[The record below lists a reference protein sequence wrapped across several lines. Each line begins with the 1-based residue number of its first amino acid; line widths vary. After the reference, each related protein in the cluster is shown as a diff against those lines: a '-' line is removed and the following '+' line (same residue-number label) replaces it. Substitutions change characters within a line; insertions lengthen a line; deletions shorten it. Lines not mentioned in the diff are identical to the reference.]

1 MKVSSPVGEFPFEP
15 TRLELDDSGLV
26 VHGLMGA
33 WPATVRVE
41 RSDLPMLIRLIPP
54 PALAILILVAGIVG
68 WRLIR
73 R

>member
-15 TRLELDDSGLV
+15 TRLEVDDSGLV

-33 WPATVRVE
+33 WPATVRVDA
-41 RSDLPMLIRLIPP
+41 SDVPTLVRLIPP
-54 PALAILILVAGIVG
+54 PARAVLILVVG
-68 WRLIR
+68 LLCLRLLR

>member
-15 TRLELDDSGLV
+15 TRLEVRDSGLV

-41 RSDLPMLIRLIPP
+41 PADIPAVVRLIPP
-54 PALAILILVAGIVG
+54 PALAVLAFLAGLIG
-68 WRLIR
+68 WRLVR

>member
-41 RSDLPMLIRLIPP
+41 RSDLPMLIRLISP

>member
-15 TRLELDDSGLV
+15 TRLEVDDSGLV

-41 RSDLPMLIRLIPP
+41 RSDLPVLVRLIPP
-54 PALAILILVAGIVG
+54 PALAILILVAALVG

>member
-15 TRLELDDSGLV
+15 TRLEMKDSGLV

-33 WPATVRVE
+33 WPSTVRVE
-41 RSDLPMLIRLIPP
+41 AADVPTILGLIPP
-54 PALAILILVAGIVG
+54 PALAVLGVIAAIVG
-68 WRLIR
+68 LRLIR

>member
-15 TRLELDDSGLV
+15 TSLEVKDSGLV

-33 WPATVRVE
+33 WPSTVRVE
-41 RSDLPMLIRLIPP
+41 VADIPMILRLIPP
-54 PALAILILVAGIVG
+54 PAMAVLAVIAAVVG
-68 WRLIR
+68 LRLIR